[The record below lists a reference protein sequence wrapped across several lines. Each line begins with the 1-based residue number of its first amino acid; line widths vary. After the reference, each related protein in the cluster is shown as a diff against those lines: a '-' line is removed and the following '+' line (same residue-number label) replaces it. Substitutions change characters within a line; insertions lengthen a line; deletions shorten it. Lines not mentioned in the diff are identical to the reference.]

1 MCLASETK
9 EHKNKQKKKEGNKD
23 LAKDKSWEGKSW
35 DSYIVAV
42 SCYITFQG
50 LFKCSCRLLCKNWLW
65 GAPQGQRDLS

>member
-42 SCYITFQG
+42 S
-50 LFKCSCRLLCKNWLW
+50 
-65 GAPQGQRDLS
+65 